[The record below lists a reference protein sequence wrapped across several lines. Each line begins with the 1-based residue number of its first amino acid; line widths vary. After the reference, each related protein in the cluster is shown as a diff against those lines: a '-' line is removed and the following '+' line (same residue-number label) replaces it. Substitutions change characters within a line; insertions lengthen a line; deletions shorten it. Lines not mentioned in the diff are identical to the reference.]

1 MSRKLPRFINAYLD
15 RHGKPRHYLRRRG
28 RPQVAIPGVPWSKE
42 FMDAYTAA
50 LTSTPPEGSAI
61 GASRI
66 APGTIAALIV
76 DYYRGPEFSA
86 LSETTQALYRSICEG
101 IRAQY
106 GDRRVAMLEYEH
118 VRKLFAAKKDKK
130 PSANAWLRILR
141 TLMKLAVR
149 LKLRSSDPT
158 EGVRSYTL
166 KGSIYTWTEEDI
178 ATFEA
183 AYPIGTRA
191 RLALALLLYT
201 GQRRSDGIRMGRQ
214 HVKNG
219 HISVTQQKTSAKL
232 SIPIHPTLATILAAA
247 PPGHMTFLTT
257 AQGRPFTAEGFGNW
271 FRRTCR
277 AIGLPAC
284 TPHGLRKAACR
295 RLAEAGCTVHQ
306 IAAISGHRSLRELQ
320 KYTEA
325 ADQQR
330 MAGQAMAVF
339 EVPNL
344 QTRLGETAEKQSK
357 IKGQK

>member
-50 LTSTPPEGSAI
+50 LTDASPPAI

-66 APGTIAALIV
+66 APGTMAALIV

-86 LSETTQALYRSICEG
+86 LSEHTQALYRGICER
-101 IRAQY
+101 IRAEH

-118 VRKLFAAKKDKK
+118 VRKLFAAKKAKK
-130 PSANAWLRILR
+130 ASANAWLRILR
-141 TLMKLAVR
+141 TLMKLPVR
-149 LKLRSSDPT
+149 LKLRMSDPT
-158 EGVRSYTL
+158 EGVRSYPL
-166 KGSIYTWTEEDI
+166 KGSIHTWSEGEI
-178 ATFEA
+178 AQFDN

-201 GQRRSDGIRMGRQ
+201 GQRRSDVIRMGRQ

-219 HISVTQQKTSAKL
+219 HISVEQQKTGAKL

-257 AQGRPFTAEGFGNW
+257 ADRGGSG
-271 FRRTCR
+271 TCQEQTD
-277 AIGLPAC
+277 AP
-284 TPHGLRKAACR
+284 
-295 RLAEAGCTVHQ
+295 
-306 IAAISGHRSLRELQ
+306 Q
-320 KYTEA
+320 K
-325 ADQQR
+325 
-330 MAGQAMAVF
+330 
-339 EVPNL
+339 
-344 QTRLGETAEKQSK
+344 
-357 IKGQK
+357 I

>member
-1 MSRKLPRFINAYLD
+1 MTRKLPRYINAYVD
-15 RHGKPRHYLRRRG
+15 RHGRPRHYLRRRG
-28 RPQVAIPGVPWSKE
+28 RPQIAIPGAPWSKE
-42 FMDAYTAA
+42 FMAAYAAA
-50 LTSTPPEGSAI
+50 LADTPPSDI

-66 APGTIAALIV
+66 VPGTMAALIV
-76 DYYRGPEFSA
+76 EYYRGPEFSE
-86 LSETTQALYRSICEG
+86 LSEGTQALYRGICEH
-101 IRAQY
+101 IRRDN
-106 GDRRVAMLEYEH
+106 GDRRVALLEHEH
-118 VRKLFAAKKDKK
+118 VRRLFANRAKHKA
-130 PSANAWLRILR
+130 SANAWLRMLR

-149 LKLRSSDPT
+149 LKWRTDDPT
-158 EGVRSYTL
+158 QGVRRYAL

-191 RLALALLLYT
+191 RLALGLLLYT
-201 GQRRSDGIRMGRQ
+201 GQRRSDVIRMGRQ
-214 HVKNG
+214 DVRNG
-219 HISVTQQKTSAKL
+219 HIAVKQKKTGVEL

-247 PPGHMTFLTT
+247 PSGHMIFLTT
-257 AQGRPFTAEGFGNW
+257 AFGAQFTAEGFGNW
-271 FRRTCR
+271 WRDVCSK
-277 AIGLPAC
+277 AGLRHC
-284 TPHGLRKAACR
+284 TPHGLRRAACR

-325 ADQQR
+325 ANQQR

-344 QTRLGETAEKQSK
+344 DNRLGKGVGKPRK